1 MSIDQHTL
9 INQLERASGN
19 ARELE
24 QLYRQTLVTD
34 DAATFRA
41 ALAQHI
47 AERPNDVLLS
57 AWACRLDLPLAHT
70 TAARS
75 DKTIRHWRTA
85 IGASA
90 ALALL
95 FVALADG
102 RPPIPAPGPA
112 APLFWIGWA
121 PLTALAVLVYLASF
135 DSFGK
140 NIRPYIL
147 AISALALLAFA
158 ALSTSATRTDDVAIL
173 VALHL
178 PFLAWA
184 TVGAALAYRYLS
196 PAKQGYAFIAKSL
209 ETALT
214 GAIYAAAG
222 ILFLALS
229 YGIFAALGV
238 AFANHTHLR
247 IAACGIGTV
256 PILALASVYDPTL
269 APAEQSWAT
278 GLGRLLAI
286 FSRIFL
292 ALSLG
297 VLIAYLFFF
306 VPANFWHPFHARE
319 ALIAYNTT
327 IIAILVLLAAI
338 ATSMDETQG
347 PLVRRSVIV
356 LVVLTLVLNA
366 YALAAIASRIDQFG
380 LSPNRYAAAGWNSI
394 TLVVLTMILI
404 RQGRYQSDQWLLALR
419 TSIAYALVP
428 ATAWALWVCLVFPQ
442 YFPLANK

>member
-41 ALAQHI
+41 ALVQHI

-70 TAARS
+70 IAARC

-85 IGASA
+85 ISASA
-90 ALALL
+90 ALGLL
-95 FVALADG
+95 FVVLADG
-102 RPPIPAPGPA
+102 RPPVPAPGPA
-112 APLFWIGWA
+112 APSFWIGWA
-121 PLTALAVLVYLASF
+121 PLTALAVLFYLASF

-147 AISALALLAFA
+147 AISTLALLAFA

-222 ILFLALS
+222 MLFLALS

-238 AFANHTHLR
+238 ELAHHTHLR

-256 PILALASVYDPTL
+256 PILALASAYDPTL
-269 APAEQSWAT
+269 APAAQSWAT

-286 FSRIFL
+286 FSRVFL

-297 VLIAYLFFF
+297 VLLTYLLFF

-327 IIAILVLLAAI
+327 I
-338 ATSMDETQG
+338 ETQG

-380 LSPNRYAAAGWNSI
+380 LSPNRYAAAGWNSV
-394 TLVVLTMILI
+394 TLAVLTMILI
-404 RQGRYQSDQWLLALR
+404 RQGRCQRDQWLLALR
-419 TSIAYALVP
+419 TSIAYSLVP

-442 YFPLANK
+442 YFPLVGK

>member
-1 MSIDQHTL
+1 M
-9 INQLERASGN
+9 NG
-19 ARELE
+19 
-24 QLYRQTLVTD
+24 Y
-34 DAATFRA
+34 
-41 ALAQHI
+41 
-47 AERPNDVLLS
+47 
-57 AWACRLDLPLAHT
+57 
-70 TAARS
+70 
-75 DKTIRHWRTA
+75 
-85 IGASA
+85 
-90 ALALL
+90 
-95 FVALADG
+95 
-102 RPPIPAPGPA
+102 
-112 APLFWIGWA
+112 
-121 PLTALAVLVYLASF
+121 

-147 AISALALLAFA
+147 AISALTLLAFT
-158 ALSTSATRTDDVAIL
+158 ALATSATRTDDIAIL

-184 TVGAALAYRYLS
+184 TVGAALAYRHLS

-222 ILFLALS
+222 ILFLALT

-238 AFANHTHLR
+238 EFPSHTHWR

-256 PILALASVYDPTL
+256 PILALASVYEPTL

-286 FSRIFL
+286 FSRVFL

-297 VLIAYLFFF
+297 VLLTYLLFF

-338 ATSMDETQG
+338 ATSVDETQG
-347 PLVRRSVIV
+347 HLVRRSVIV

-366 YALAAIASRIDQFG
+366 YALAAIVSRIDQFG
-380 LSPNRYAAAGWNSI
+380 LSPNRYAAAGWNI
-394 TLVVLTMILI
+394 VTLAILAVILI
-404 RQGRYQSDQWLLALR
+404 RHGRCQSDQWLLALR

-428 ATAWALWVCLVFPQ
+428 ATAWALWVCLLLPQ
-442 YFPLANK
+442 FSPFAGN

>member
-1 MSIDQHTL
+1 
-9 INQLERASGN
+9 
-19 ARELE
+19 
-24 QLYRQTLVTD
+24 
-34 DAATFRA
+34 
-41 ALAQHI
+41 
-47 AERPNDVLLS
+47 
-57 AWACRLDLPLAHT
+57 
-70 TAARS
+70 
-75 DKTIRHWRTA
+75 
-85 IGASA
+85 
-90 ALALL
+90 
-95 FVALADG
+95 
-102 RPPIPAPGPA
+102 
-112 APLFWIGWA
+112 
-121 PLTALAVLVYLASF
+121 
-135 DSFGK
+135 
-140 NIRPYIL
+140 
-147 AISALALLAFA
+147 
-158 ALSTSATRTDDVAIL
+158 
-173 VALHL
+173 
-178 PFLAWA
+178 
-184 TVGAALAYRYLS
+184 
-196 PAKQGYAFIAKSL
+196 
-209 ETALT
+209 
-214 GAIYAAAG
+214 
-222 ILFLALS
+222 
-229 YGIFAALGV
+229 
-238 AFANHTHLR
+238 
-247 IAACGIGTV
+247 V

-327 IIAILVLLAAI
+327 IIAILVLLAAV